1 VSLWTALKKTQG
13 KLASALRGL
22 GGGRLDDEVLEELEE
37 ALILADT
44 GPEVALDLVAELRRR
59 FRRGDSP
66 TELLAELITDRLPA
80 VPESAEPAE
89 QAKPEVLF
97 LVGVNGAGKTTTAA
111 KLAFRAKQEGRRV
124 LLAAADTY
132 RAAAGEQLEIWA
144 RRAGVPI
151 VKHGEGGDAGA
162 VLFDALEAARA
173 REIDL
178 VIADTAGRLHN
189 KSHLMAELNKLRR
202 VAGKVLGEEH
212 PQRSA
217 LVLDA
222 VSGQNGLHQ
231 ARAFLDAGQPGEVI
245 LTKLDGSARGGIV
258 LAIVAETGLPISW
271 IGTGEGIDDLEPFDR
286 ATFSHALLGLD
297 QN

>member
-1 VSLWTALKKTQG
+1 MSLWTALKKTQG
-13 KLASALRGL
+13 KLATALRGL
-22 GGGRLDDEVLEELEE
+22 GGGKLDDEVLEDLEE
-37 ALILADT
+37 ALILADV
-44 GPEVALDLVAELRRR
+44 GPGVALELVEELRRR
-59 FRRGDSP
+59 FKRDNSP
-66 TELLAELITDRLPA
+66 AELLAELITARLPVA
-80 VPESAEPAE
+80 AEDKPTE

-111 KLAFRAKQEGRRV
+111 KLAFRAKQDGRRV

-151 VKHGEGGDAGA
+151 VRHGEGGDAGA

-173 REIDL
+173 REVDL

-189 KSHLMAELNKLRR
+189 KNHLMAELDKLRR
-202 VAGKVLGEEH
+202 VVSKVLGEEH
-212 PQRSA
+212 PRRSA

-245 LTKLDGSARGGIV
+245 LTKLDGSGRGGIV
-258 LAIVAETGLPISW
+258 LAISAETNLPISW
-271 IGTGEGIDDLEPFDR
+271 IGTGEGITDLEPFDR
-286 ATFSHALLGLD
+286 AAFSRALLGIAGD
-297 QN
+297 

>member
-13 KLASALRGL
+13 KLSTALRGL
-22 GGGRLDDEVLEELEE
+22 GSGRLDDEVLEDLED

-44 GPEVALDLVAELRRR
+44 GPDVARSLVEELRRR
-59 FRRGDSP
+59 FKRGNSP
-66 TELLAELITDRLPA
+66 IELLAELITDRLPMP
-80 VPESAEPAE
+80 PEPTEA
-89 QAKPEVLF
+89 AKPEVLF
-97 LVGVNGAGKTTTAA
+97 LVGVNGAGKTTTAV
-111 KLAFRAKQEGRRV
+111 KLAFRAKRAGKRV

-132 RAAAGEQLEIWA
+132 RAAAVEQLEIWA
-144 RRAGVPI
+144 KRAGVPI

-202 VAGKVLGEEH
+202 VADKVLGEEH

-222 VSGQNGLHQ
+222 ISGQNGLHQ

-258 LAIVAETGLPISW
+258 LAIAAETGLPISW
-271 IGTGEGIDDLEPFDR
+271 IGTGERIEDLEPFNR
-286 ATFSHALLGLD
+286 EIFSRTLLGIES
-297 QN
+297 N